1 MQSRAL
7 MTTSAVYL
15 LGTGVVLT
23 FLSQEVA
30 ALAGLAEASAGP
42 LLLQL
47 VAALYLGMGF
57 TNWMWRLNLV
67 GGIYGRPIGVGN
79 VVHFTVGAFALGRA
93 AVGSLVTPAIWP
105 IVWLYVLFALAFAW
119 IIFYRNPLT
128 TGAGGQVR

>member
-1 MQSRAL
+1 

-47 VAALYLGMGF
+47 VAALYL
-57 TNWMWRLNLV
+57 WRW
-67 GGIYGRPIGVGN
+67 RS
-79 VVHFTVGAFALGRA
+79 GALIRF
-93 AVGSLVTPAIWP
+93 P
-105 IVWLYVLFALAFAW
+105 VLHERVPSGPRDA
-119 IIFYRNPLT
+119 PPT
-128 TGAGGQVR
+128 E